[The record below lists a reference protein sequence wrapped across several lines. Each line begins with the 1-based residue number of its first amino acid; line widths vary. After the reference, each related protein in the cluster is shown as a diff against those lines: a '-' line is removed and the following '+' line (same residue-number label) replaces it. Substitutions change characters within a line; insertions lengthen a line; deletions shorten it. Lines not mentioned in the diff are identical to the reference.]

1 MQRTDRQILIF
12 FVSLLVLL
20 GLVIYGL
27 FVYQERRYGD
37 LAFDY
42 NGFTIQKTPQGY
54 RFQIHINQG
63 TTPNYFTLRS
73 DPRTLDDILVDR
85 QILSL
90 KEKKEIFAVIDPD
103 ANLTGVTTM
112 AVLELDKILD
122 NAFLFNIPVNA
133 ALTETVEGSGLE
145 AKDCTA
151 ANATVGVVYF
161 KLGETTRV
169 FEEKDCFTIEGV
181 TEDDLVRAADK
192 VVLILLGIISST
204 GL

>member
-1 MQRTDRQILIF
+1 MQRTDRQILVL
-12 FVSLLVLL
+12 FVGLLLLL

-37 LAFDY
+37 LVFDY
-42 NGFTIQKTPQGY
+42 NGFRVQKTPQGY

-73 DPRTLDDILVDR
+73 DPRTLEDIPVDR

-90 KEKKEIFAVIDPD
+90 KEKREIFAVVDPD

-133 ALTETVEGSGLE
+133 ALTKTVEGSGLE
-145 AKDCTA
+145 AKDC
-151 ANATVGVVYF
+151 
-161 KLGETTRV
+161 
-169 FEEKDCFTIEGV
+169 
-181 TEDDLVRAADK
+181 
-192 VVLILLGIISST
+192 
-204 GL
+204 